1 MKKYKMTSLLES
13 ALKKRPFLN
22 RTEGPFDRGRIGVI
36 VRFPLKAR
44 RAERINSPTPWPPE
58 NVRRE
63 DPLGTAKRPTNKI
76 LRWNPLSPFR
86 IKIDLLINFNRK
98 D

>member
-1 MKKYKMTSLLES
+1 MTSLLES

-44 RAERINSPTPWPPE
+44 PARRKNQQSDALAARERPKGRPASNRGETDKQDFAMEP
-58 NVRRE
+58 VV
-63 DPLGTAKRPTNKI
+63 PLP
-76 LRWNPLSPFR
+76 
-86 IKIDLLINFNRK
+86 DQ